1 MNTRLHNPVHCRSR
15 PEEAQSPKKAR
26 RAAKELGAAPMNP
39 LSPRRGEGQGE
50 GLAVAIQLHEK
61 GETVTLT
68 PALSHPMGEGH
79 PPGLAKNTVAGR
91 GEDAVHWQ
99 AQISIECQRI
109 RASSRRLLQ
118 SKHK

>member
-15 PEEAQSPKKAR
+15 HEEAPSPKKAR
-26 RAAKELGAAPMNP
+26 HAANELGAAPMNP
-39 LSPRRGEGQGE
+39 LSPRRGEG
-50 GLAVAIQLHEK
+50 LALAIQLHEK

-99 AQISIECQRI
+99 ARISMECQGI

-118 SKHK
+118 SKHA